1 MNGGIHLTKGADMNG
16 QSSDACRN
24 IEGASTHRPAMSRL
38 RWAACCRLPVWLG
51 LALLLWPVLSQS
63 AEEPAAATVGT
74 EPAAAAAADREA
86 GAAASQPVKP
96 LREQSIY
103 IPYEKL
109 RHVFEKQGRGVFLP
123 YEEFEALW
131 KAARQRDPATAEV
144 KPPVGALIV
153 ESENEAVAEKDV
165 VRVKCRLKI
174 EVLSQ
179 GWVEVPLRL
188 SDAAISKAM
197 MDGAPARLLGEPG
210 HDHRVLIENPTKKPK
225 TVTLDLEYA
234 KTITRAPGQ
243 NSVSFQTPQSPVSRW
258 QITVPQAGV
267 NVNVQPLLAATEVPT
282 AGPGAGGALPAA
294 GAERTT
300 IMAFVG
306 AAPSVRIDWTPKA
319 EGAAGLAALA
329 SVQAEQHSAV
339 AEGVV
344 RTRAVLNYAIS
355 RAELSELVVE
365 APADQ
370 KIVSVFDDNVRQWT
384 AAEAEGKQKLTIQLF
399 EPAKSSQRLTIEMEK
414 FFDDAAATTIETP
427 MIRAVGVGRQ
437 QGVVAV
443 SVAAG
448 LRADA
453 AKTTGLL
460 QIDQA
465 ELPAA
470 LRGAQA
476 ALAYR
481 YAAVPYSL
489 TFDVEK
495 VQPRL
500 LADTLTEVHLN
511 AERLMLDITAAITV
525 ERSGV
530 FRLEFDI
537 PEGYQ
542 LRRVV
547 GRALPAG
554 KDGEVP
560 AASPAQ
566 IDNHHLEGEKK
577 TRLVVNLSQ
586 KALGRIGLLCELQQ
600 DLAQRDL
607 LAQPGKKVALPLA
620 VPRAAGAALER
631 NRGRLVIF
639 APESLRVEVEKP
651 LGLGEMRL
659 DEVYDGFVT
668 AREAK
673 PGDSRPLSSWS
684 FAEEPAGLTIQAERR
699 QPKVTVQQ
707 LLAVRIESGVAR
719 FECSLNYDVQY
730 SGVKSLRL
738 DLPAAI
744 AAKVRNE
751 TPTVPEKPIDPQPDD
766 LAKGDVA
773 WNLTGEN
780 ELFGRGA
787 VRLVWEEPLE
797 KLQVGKSVVL
807 AIPHLKPR
815 GVDRAWGQIVLS
827 KAESLDVSTPSETPG
842 LRPIDPQVD
851 LNPPQPQAA
860 RAFEFHD
867 AWTLEVTITQFELE
881 EIKRTSIERGVVRAV
896 LTPAGETSVQAL
908 YRIRSARQRLEIKLP
923 ENAGFAAA
931 PLRINGK
938 AVVLERGMAGQ
949 YFAPLTGAEPDTPM
963 LVELRYTVPDSGRRL
978 TIPQF
983 PEEPAVMKVFLC
995 VYLPPE
1001 EALLGSRG
1009 KWSGEFGW
1017 WLDPAGLWRPQVR
1030 TTVGSSDQDLL
1041 RWVSEGL
1048 ETGPIADFQTD
1059 GTLFVFSTLAPAP
1072 SPEGDLHLSML
1083 RRELLRAAVFLIA
1096 IACGVLLLPAPW
1108 SRRFAAIGVAVVLI
1122 ALGGVFLPTFSL
1134 QVLDGVFFT
1143 AAMVVAVLWL
1153 VWHFLR
1159 MPRRAAIAAD
1169 AAGPSAPAP
1178 VAPTPAKPLGGV
1190 AAGIDLTKQPA
1201 GESAEEPT
1209 PKTDSDGG
1217 KSHE

>member
-1 MNGGIHLTKGADMNG
+1 MNS
-16 QSSDACRN
+16 QSFGSRPDT
-24 IEGASTHRPAMSRL
+24 EGACAGWRTTICSRL
-38 RWAACCRLPVWLG
+38 AWSRLPVFLG
-51 LALLLWPVLSQS
+51 LALLLSPEAAKS
-63 AEEPAAATVGT
+63 ADEPSAPAVA
-74 EPAAAAAADREA
+74 EPAAAAAPDREA
-86 GAAASQPVKP
+86 GAAAGEPAKPV
-96 LREQSIY
+96 REQSIY

-131 KAARQRDPATAEV
+131 KAARQRDPATTEV

-188 SDAAISKAM
+188 SDAAIAKAVV
-197 MDGAPARLLGEPG
+197 DGTPARLLGEPG
-210 HDHRVLIENPTKKPK
+210 QDHRLLIENPTKKPK

-267 NVNVQPLLAATEVPT
+267 NVNVQPLLAATEVPK
-282 AGPGAGGALPAA
+282 AAPAPGGAD
-294 GAERTT
+294 AERTT

-344 RTRAVLNYAIS
+344 RTRAVLTYAIS
-355 RAELSELVVE
+355 RAEMSELVVE

-384 AAEAEGKQKLTIQLF
+384 AVEAEGKQKITVQLF

-453 AKTTGLL
+453 AKSTGLL

-470 LRGAQA
+470 LRGAQT

-500 LADTLTEVHLN
+500 LADTLTEVHLS
-511 AERLMLDITAAITV
+511 AERLTLDITAAVTV

-547 GRALPAG
+547 GRSLPAG

-577 TRLVVNLSQ
+577 TRLVVNLSK
-586 KALGRIGLLCELQQ
+586 KALGRVALLCELQQ
-600 DLAQRDL
+600 DLAQREL
-607 LAQPGKKVALPLA
+607 LAQPGKKVALPLTA
-620 VPRAAGAALER
+620 PRAAGTALER

-639 APESLRVEVEKP
+639 APESLRVDVEKP
-651 LGLGEMRL
+651 LGLGEMRFE
-659 DEVYDGFVT
+659 EVYDGFAT
-668 AREAK
+668 AREVK
-673 PGDSRPLSSWS
+673 PGDSRPLSAWS
-684 FAEEPAGLTIQAERR
+684 FAEEAASLTIQAERR

-751 TPTVPEKPIDPQPDD
+751 TPTIPEKPIDPQPDD
-766 LAKGDVA
+766 VAKGDVA

-787 VRLVWEEPLE
+787 VRLVWDEPLE

-807 AIPHLKPR
+807 SIPHLKPR

-827 KAESLDVSTPSETPG
+827 KAESLDVSAPSDTPG
-842 LRPIDPQVD
+842 LRAIDPQVD
-851 LNPPQPQAA
+851 LNPPSPQAA

-867 AWTLEVTITQFELE
+867 SWSLNVTVTQFELE
-881 EIKRTSIERGVVRAV
+881 EIKRTSVERGVVRAV
-896 LTPAGETSVQAL
+896 LTPAGEVSMQAL
-908 YRIRSARQRLEIKLP
+908 YRIRSARQRLEIRLP

-938 AVVLERGMAGQ
+938 AVVLERGVPGQ

-963 LVELRYTVPDSGRRL
+963 LVELRYTTPDGGRRL
-978 TIPQF
+978 TIPEF

-995 VYLPPE
+995 VYLPPDQ
-1001 EALLGSRG
+1001 ALLGSRG
-1009 KWSGEFGW
+1009 KWSGEFSW
-1017 WLDPAGLWRPQVR
+1017 WLDPAGVWRPQVQ
-1030 TTVGSSDQDLL
+1030 TSVGHSDLQLL
-1041 RWVSEGL
+1041 QWVSDGL
-1048 ETGPIADFQTD
+1048 ESGPMGDFQTD
-1059 GTLFVFSTLAPAP
+1059 GALFVFSTLAPAP

-1096 IACGVLLLPAPW
+1096 IGCGVLLLPAPW
-1108 SRRFAAIGVAVVLI
+1108 SRRAAAVGAAVVLI
-1122 ALGGVFLPTFSL
+1122 VLGGVFLPTFSL
-1134 QVLDGVFFT
+1134 QVLDGVFFS

-1153 VWHFLR
+1153 VWHFVR
-1159 MPRRAAIAAD
+1159 MPRRPVIAAM
-1169 AAGPSAPAP
+1169 GAPAT
-1178 VAPTPAKPLGGV
+1178 AASAPAKPLGG
-1190 AAGIDLTKQPA
+1190 APAGIDLTKQPA

>member
-1 MNGGIHLTKGADMNG
+1 MNRQSCGSFLGARNACAAVPTTRCGLRALWRPLTLLAVAVML
-16 QSSDACRN
+16 SSVSA
-24 IEGASTHRPAMSRL
+24 
-38 RWAACCRLPVWLG
+38 
-51 LALLLWPVLSQS
+51 QS
-63 AEEPAAATVGT
+63 AEEPASASAVVEPSAPAPDRKAEAAAG
-74 EPAAAAAADREA
+74 EPA
-86 GAAASQPVKP
+86 KP

-131 KAARQRDPATAEV
+131 KAARERDPAPAEV

-153 ESENEAVAEKDV
+153 ESENEAIAEKDV
-165 VRVKCRLKI
+165 VRVKCQLKI

-188 SDAAISKAM
+188 SDAAIAKAVV
-197 MDGAPARLLGEPG
+197 DGVPARLLGEPG
-210 HDHRVLIENPTKKPK
+210 QDHRLLIENPTKKPK
-225 TVTLDLEYA
+225 TVTLELEYA

-258 QITVPQAGV
+258 KITVPQSGV

-282 AGPGAGGALPAA
+282 ADPAPGAAPPAA
-294 GAERTT
+294 DGERTT

-329 SVQAEQHSAV
+329 SVQAEQYSAV
-339 AEGVV
+339 SEGVV

-355 RAELSELVVE
+355 RAELAELVVE

-384 AAEAEGKQKLTIQLF
+384 AAEVDGKQRITVQLF
-399 EPAKSSQRLTIEMEK
+399 EPAKSAQRLTIEMER
-414 FFDDAAATTIETP
+414 FFNDAAVTAIETP

-470 LRGAQA
+470 LRGAQT

-511 AERLMLDITAAITV
+511 AERLTLDITAAITV

-530 FRLEFDI
+530 FRFEFDI

-547 GRALPAG
+547 GRSLPAG
-554 KDGEVP
+554 KDGDPP

-577 TRLVVNLSQ
+577 TRLVVNLSK

-600 DLAQRDL
+600 DLAQREL
-607 LAQPGKKVALPLA
+607 LAQPGKKVALPLI
-620 VPRAAGAALER
+620 VPRAAGTALER

-639 APESLRVEVEKP
+639 APESLRVDVETP
-651 LGLGEMRL
+651 RGLGEMRL

-673 PGDSRPLSSWS
+673 PGDVRPLSSWS
-684 FAEEPAGLTIQAERR
+684 FAEEAAGLTIQAERR

-751 TPTVPEKPIDPQPDD
+751 TPTIPEKPIEPQPDD
-766 LAKGDVA
+766 VAKGDVA

-780 ELFGRGA
+780 ELFGRGTI
-787 VRLVWEEPLE
+787 RLVWEEPLE
-797 KLQVGKSVVL
+797 KLQVGKSVPL
-807 AIPHLKPR
+807 TIPHLKPR

-827 KAESLDVSTPSETPG
+827 KAESLDVSAPSETPG

-867 AWTLEVTITQFELE
+867 AWALDVTVTQFELE

-896 LTPAGETSVQAL
+896 LTPAGELSVQSL
-908 YRIRSARQRLEIKLP
+908 FRIRSARQRLEIKLP
-923 ENAGFAAA
+923 ENVGFAAA

-938 AVVLERGMAGQ
+938 AVVLERGVPGQ

-963 LVELRYTVPDSGRRL
+963 LVELRYTTPEGGRRL

-995 VYLPPE
+995 VYLPPDQ
-1001 EALLGSRG
+1001 ALLGTRG
-1009 KWSGEFGW
+1009 KWSGEFRW
-1017 WLDPAGLWRPQVR
+1017 WLDPAGVWRPQVY
-1030 TTVGSSDQDLL
+1030 TTAGNSDQQLL
-1041 RWVSEGL
+1041 QWVSEGL
-1048 ETGPIADFQTD
+1048 ETGPITDFQTD
-1059 GTLFVFSTLAPAP
+1059 GTLFVFSTLAPVP

-1096 IACGVLLLPAPW
+1096 IGCGVVLLPVSW
-1108 SRRFAAIGVAVVLI
+1108 SRRAAAVGAAVVLI
-1122 ALGGVFLPTFSL
+1122 VLGGVFLPTFSL
-1134 QVLDGVFFT
+1134 QVLDGVFFS

-1159 MPRRAAIAAD
+1159 MPRRVTAAAPPIAAT
-1169 AAGPSAPAP
+1169 SAVPI
-1178 VAPTPAKPLGGV
+1178 PAKPLGGV

-1201 GESAEEPT
+1201 GESTEEPT
-1209 PKTDSDGG
+1209 PKPDSDGG